1 MLTSS
6 CALPH
11 CPGFLPLGAQDGEEL
26 AGFMKYAVALHRAHL
41 MLSTLVQPAA
51 DSTRRGALKGQEL
64 MEAHQR
70 CVCVVG
76 VVGREAEVTSVK

>member
-64 MEAHQR
+64 MEAHKR
-70 CVCVVG
+70 CVCG
-76 VVGREAEVTSVK
+76 GGRAAKGAQAQRGI